1 MRPFPRKERP
11 DPAGAER
18 APAVAPDPPCPGG
31 EQGLRHPLLV
41 SAGHEHGE
49 LDKPPPGGEG
59 PQGSEGEVPRQHLA
73 HAPAGDVV
81 GGVDRVA
88 RRSRGEE
95 EAQLLPEGSPRE
107 ESVKGAKQERMM
119 GHDEVHGTQVTSEVE
134 IEVEGHNNPSARP
147 IKRPDLKPG
156 SIPILGERGREQLV
170 EEGNHVLPIHVRT
183 SVAIRS
189 LAGQGAAATIS
200 PMAGRTGTAD
210 LPLHG
215 GHAPRWLFARMV
227 RLSREIVL
235 VLADEFGTEGV
246 LARLSDPC
254 WFQGLGCFLGFD
266 WHSSGLTTTACG
278 ALKEALHAVGE
289 EIGLWAAGG
298 KGAASRRTPLEI
310 AEASPKLAVEPGPL
324 VYASRM
330 TAKVDSAAL
339 QDGFQIYHHSFFF
352 DRAGRWCVVQ
362 QGMNETTG
370 LARRYHWSSE
380 VGSDFVCEPHT
391 GIVGPRSDLVL
402 NLVAQESDGVRRTIP
417 ALAREPPDQL
427 VNELGRARRMTL
439 PRRHALLLA
448 DLDPRR
454 LRSVFLSAYESEA
467 ADFAGLLATPGVG
480 AKGLRALAL
489 LAELLYGVP
498 VSFRDPARFA
508 YAHGG
513 KDGTPYPVDRETYDR
528 TIEVLGRAV
537 RRAKLG
543 ERDELC
549 ALSRLARVGASL
561 TMPPPGRR
569 PGPG

>member
-1 MRPFPRKERP
+1 
-11 DPAGAER
+11 
-18 APAVAPDPPCPGG
+18 
-31 EQGLRHPLLV
+31 
-41 SAGHEHGE
+41 
-49 LDKPPPGGEG
+49 
-59 PQGSEGEVPRQHLA
+59 
-73 HAPAGDVV
+73 
-81 GGVDRVA
+81 
-88 RRSRGEE
+88 
-95 EAQLLPEGSPRE
+95 
-107 ESVKGAKQERMM
+107 
-119 GHDEVHGTQVTSEVE
+119 
-134 IEVEGHNNPSARP
+134 
-147 IKRPDLKPG
+147 
-156 SIPILGERGREQLV
+156 
-170 EEGNHVLPIHVRT
+170 
-183 SVAIRS
+183 
-189 LAGQGAAATIS
+189 
-200 PMAGRTGTAD
+200 MAGRTGTAD

-339 QDGFQIYHHSFFF
+339 QDGFQIYHHAFFF
-352 DRAGRWCVVQ
+352 DRAGRWCVIQ
-362 QGMNETTG
+362 QGMNERTAM
-370 LARRYHWSSE
+370 ARRYHWL
-380 VGSDFVCEPHT
+380 SDHVTDFACEPHA

-402 NLVAQESDGVRRTIP
+402 NLVARESEGVRRAIP
-417 ALAREPPDQL
+417 ELAREPPDLL

-467 ADFAGLLATPGVG
+467 ADFVGLLATPGVG

-489 LAELLYGVP
+489 LGELLYGVP

-528 TIEVLGRAV
+528 TVKVL
-537 RRAKLG
+537 RRAIQRAQLG
-543 ERDELC
+543 ERDELA
-549 ALSRLARVGASL
+549 ALRRLASFEGTL
-561 TMPPPGRR
+561 TGPRHAQPPERG
-569 PGPG
+569 